1 MPTQRQTRVARRLQ
15 EEIARL
21 LLREIED
28 PLIRFVTITDVEVS
42 PDLKC
47 ARVFF
52 SVMGTDD
59 PAETLKGL
67 RRASRYIRHR
77 LAEEAEL
84 RYTPTLDFRYDA
96 TAERAQRIEAILHR
110 LAEEGSLHPPDDEEP
125 AEVGSPPAD
134 AEDDE

>member
-1 MPTQRQTRVARRLQ
+1 MARRLQ

-28 PLIRFVTITDVEVS
+28 PLIRFVTITGLEVS
-42 PDLKC
+42 PDLKH

-52 SVMGTDD
+52 SVMGADD

-67 RRASRYIRHR
+67 RRASKYIRHR

-84 RYTPTLDFRYDA
+84 RFAPTLEFRHDV
-96 TAERAQRIEAILHR
+96 TAEQAQRIEAILHR
-110 LAEEGSLHPPDDEEP
+110 LAEEGSLHPPEDDEPADAELPEP
-125 AEVGSPPAD
+125 D